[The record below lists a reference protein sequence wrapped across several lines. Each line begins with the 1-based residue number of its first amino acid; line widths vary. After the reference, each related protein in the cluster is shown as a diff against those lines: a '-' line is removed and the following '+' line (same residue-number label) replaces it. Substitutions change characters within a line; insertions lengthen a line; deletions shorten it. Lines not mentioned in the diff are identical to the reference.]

1 MGKENEFGQY
11 EYTVQEKVTTKKIEH
26 DLQKVHKRNII
37 IHLALFP
44 FLAILDGVYI
54 WLTFAFLEDGKDLPI
69 FIMLAAAIGLIFT
82 VALIFDFVHSIYM
95 LLSGYKKFYIAIDR
109 FRGIKTVKSR
119 HRRRTVIYYYLMFNK
134 HGQIQFYPEVEYY
147 TWSQNYRMLGE
158 GIGQSVHMGDRFFL
172 IMRGKKIVYFYNDRM
187 FDLSET
193 LKKVRV
199 IDEAPQPTLNG
210 ESADNGNGQN
220 GDSGEERIFH

>member
-37 IHLALFP
+37 MHLVLFP
-44 FLAILDGVYI
+44 FLSILDGVYI
-54 WLTFAFLEDGKDLPI
+54 WLILAFLEDGKDLPI
-69 FIMLAAAIGLIFT
+69 FMMFAAAIGLIFT
-82 VALIFDFVHSIYM
+82 VALIFDFVYSIYM
-95 LLSGYKKFYIAIDR
+95 LFSGYKKFYIAIDR
-109 FRGIKTVKSR
+109 FRGIKTVKSH
-119 HRRRTVIYYYLMFNK
+119 HRRRTVTYYYLMFNK

-172 IMRGKKIVYFYNDRM
+172 IMRGKRIVYFYNDRM

>member
-54 WLTFAFLEDGKDLPI
+54 WLILAFLEDGKDLPI
-69 FIMLAAAIGLIFT
+69 FMMLTVAIGLIFI
-82 VALIFDFVHSIYM
+82 VALIFDFIHSIYM

-119 HRRRTVIYYYLMFNK
+119 HRRRTVTYYYLLFNK

-158 GIGQSVHMGDRFFL
+158 GIGQSVHIGDRFFP
-172 IMRGKKIVYFYNDRM
+172 YNAR
-187 FDLSET
+187 
-193 LKKVRV
+193 
-199 IDEAPQPTLNG
+199 
-210 ESADNGNGQN
+210 
-220 GDSGEERIFH
+220 